1 MAPFRTI
8 LAWLACATCAMA
20 ADLTPTEVIAK
31 ARAALTKDTAALAKV
46 RSLQFELTSV
56 NAEGKPTGYT
66 LLEVNA
72 PDQRYQLSVNAA
84 RTIEETMATN
94 GREGWRQSTQT
105 TQIGVM
111 RAEFVNVLRD
121 MATSDLTFFAA
132 PSERDGN
139 VTLAPA
145 SEING
150 RKQVALE
157 YIYKSGFRITRHF
170 DAETFQLT
178 ATDQKMPDGKTQRQL
193 VLATTSVEGI
203 LFTQKEAILID
214 GQKVAEATYEKISV
228 NPTLVPGHFT
238 FPTR

>member
-1 MAPFRTI
+1 M

-20 ADLTPTEVIAK
+20 ADLTPTEVIAQ
-31 ARAALTKDTAALAKV
+31 ARAALAKDATALAKV

-56 NAEGKPTGYT
+56 TADGKPAGYT

-105 TQIGVM
+105 TQIGVL
-111 RAEFVNVLRD
+111 RAEFVSVLRD
-121 MATSDLTFFAA
+121 MAASDLTFFAA
-132 PSERDGN
+132 PDERQGA
-139 VTLAPA
+139 VKLAPA

-157 YIYKSGFRITRHF
+157 YAYKSGFRIIRHF
-170 DAETFQLT
+170 DAETFRLT
-178 ATDQKMPDGKTQRQL
+178 ATDQPMPDGKTQRQL
-193 VLATTSVEGI
+193 VLATTTVEGI

-228 NPTLVPGHFT
+228 NPTLAPGHYT

>member
-1 MAPFRTI
+1 M
-8 LAWLACATCAMA
+8 LAWLACATCAWA
-20 ADLTPTEVIAK
+20 ADLTPAEVIAQ
-31 ARAALTKDTAALAKV
+31 ARAALAKDAATLAQV

-56 NAEGKPTGYT
+56 TAEGKPVGYT

-105 TQIGVM
+105 TQIGVL
-111 RAEFVNVLRD
+111 RAEFVSVLRD
-121 MATSDLTFFAA
+121 MASSDLTFFAA
-132 PSERDGN
+132 PSDRQGS

-150 RKQVALE
+150 RKQVALA
-157 YIYKSGFRITRHF
+157 YTYKSGFRLIRHF
-170 DAETFQLT
+170 DAETFRLT
-178 ATDQKMPDGKTQRQL
+178 ATDQPMPDGKTQRQL
-193 VLATTSVEGI
+193 VLATTTVEGI

-214 GQKVAEATYEKISV
+214 GKKVAEATYEKISV
-228 NPTLVPGHFT
+228 NPALVPGHYT